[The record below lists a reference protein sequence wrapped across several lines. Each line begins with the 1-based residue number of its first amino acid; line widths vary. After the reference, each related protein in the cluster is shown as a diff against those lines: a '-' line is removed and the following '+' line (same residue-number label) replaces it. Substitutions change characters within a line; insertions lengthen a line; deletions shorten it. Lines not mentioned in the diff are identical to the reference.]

1 MSEGGDKFDTTIE
14 RIEQMFYSVEVRAI
28 VRNEA
33 LRQEQG
39 GEVLRLKAQL
49 ERVQGRRLD
58 APMLP
63 THPAFASLL
72 PGGGLRPGAAY
83 SLGSSASLLLAL
95 MARPSQDGS
104 WCAVVGMP
112 ELGAEAAESL
122 GVDLA
127 RLVFVPDPGPRWLA
141 VTATIAEVAPV
152 VAVRPPTRVAD
163 GQVARLAARL
173 RDRGTVLLVQGAWPQ
188 AEATLDVGDPQW
200 SGVGRG
206 HGYLAGR
213 EVTVT
218 AASRRWPRAR
228 RERMLLPGA
237 DGQVALVTPAY
248 ENAAPIA
255 PVAPVRAVGPLQA
268 DSTREAL
275 PVHEAVPTR
284 EAGPTREAAPVRA
297 VPAVTTEE
305 RGHEELR
312 RLQAEERREERGH
325 DELRRLQPA
334 VTTQER
340 EHDEL
345 RQPEAEEREE
355 REERRQE
362 RLRIAMRVLEAVG

>member
-1 MSEGGDKFDTTIE
+1 MSEGGDKFDLTIE

-49 ERVQGRRLD
+49 ERVQGRRLE
-58 APMLP
+58 APVLP
-63 THPAFASLL
+63 THPAFTSLL

-112 ELGAEAAESL
+112 ELGVEAAEAL

-127 RLVFVPDPGPRWLA
+127 RVVFVPDPGPRWLA

-163 GQVARLAARL
+163 GQVSRLAARL

-188 AEATLDVGDPQW
+188 AEASLDVGDPEW
-200 SGVGRG
+200 SGLGRG

-218 AASRRWPRAR
+218 ATSRRWPRAK
-228 RERMLLPGA
+228 RERMLLPGP
-237 DGQVALVTPAY
+237 DGQVALVAPA
-248 ENAAPIA
+248 
-255 PVAPVRAVGPLQA
+255 
-268 DSTREAL
+268 
-275 PVHEAVPTR
+275 HEA
-284 EAGPTREAAPVRA
+284 A
-297 VPAVTTEE
+297 VPLHEVGAG
-305 RGHEELR
+305 RGV
-312 RLQAEERREERGH
+312 EERREEQHRPAH
-325 DELRRLQPA
+325 EEQRRREQEEQRRL
-334 VTTQER
+334 
-340 EHDEL
+340 
-345 RQPEAEEREE
+345 EADE